1 MTWTAQNVQNVFWSP
16 KQQTHPLQPFFDNT
30 MFYYTLK
37 FIISA
42 LIIVAVSEIA
52 KRNSGV
58 GALLASLPLTTL
70 LAIIWMQI
78 EGSPTVQIAE
88 LVEQVF
94 WLVLPSLLFFL
105 IFPLLLKQGVD
116 FWLSLFLASS
126 TTVTTYLVLLPLLR
140 RFGVHL

>member
-1 MTWTAQNVQNVFWSP
+1 
-16 KQQTHPLQPFFDNT
+16 
-30 MFYYTLK
+30 MFYYALK
-37 FIISA
+37 LIVSA

-52 KRNSGV
+52 KRNTGI

-70 LAIIWMQI
+70 LAVIWMQI

-116 FWLSLFLASS
+116 FWLSLFLAST
-126 TTVTTYLVLLPLLR
+126 TTVTTYLVLLPILR

>member
-1 MTWTAQNVQNVFWSP
+1 MI
-16 KQQTHPLQPFFDNT
+16 
-30 MFYYTLK
+30 YYALK
-37 FIISA
+37 LIVSA

-52 KRNSGV
+52 KRNTGI

-105 IFPLLLKQGVD
+105 IFPLLLKQGMD
-116 FWLSLFLASS
+116 FWLSLFLAST
-126 TTVTTYLVLLPLLR
+126 TTVTTYLVLLPILR

>member
-1 MTWTAQNVQNVFWSP
+1 
-16 KQQTHPLQPFFDNT
+16 
-30 MFYYTLK
+30 MFYYALK
-37 FIISA
+37 LIVSA

-52 KRNSGV
+52 KRNTGI

-105 IFPLLLKQGVD
+105 IFPLLLKQGMD
-116 FWLSLFLASS
+116 FWLSLFLAST
-126 TTVTTYLVLLPLLR
+126 TTVTTYLVLLPILR

>member
-1 MTWTAQNVQNVFWSP
+1 
-16 KQQTHPLQPFFDNT
+16 
-30 MFYYTLK
+30 MFYYALK
-37 FIISA
+37 LIVSA

-52 KRNSGV
+52 KRNSGL

-70 LAIIWMQI
+70 LAIVWMQV
-78 EGSPTVQIAE
+78 ENTPPVQIAE

-116 FWLSLFLASS
+116 FWLSLFLAST
-126 TTVTTYLVLLPLLR
+126 TTVTTYLVLLPILR
-140 RFGVHL
+140 RFGVNL

>member
-1 MTWTAQNVQNVFWSP
+1 
-16 KQQTHPLQPFFDNT
+16 
-30 MFYYTLK
+30 MFYYALK
-37 FIISA
+37 LIVSA

-94 WLVLPSLLFFL
+94 WLVLPSLLFFI
-105 IFPLLLKQGVD
+105 IFPLLLKQGMN
-116 FWLSLFLASS
+116 FWLSLFLASTS
-126 TTVTTYLVLLPLLR
+126 TATTYLVLLPILR
-140 RFGVHL
+140 RFGVNL

>member
-1 MTWTAQNVQNVFWSP
+1 MI
-16 KQQTHPLQPFFDNT
+16 
-30 MFYYTLK
+30 YYTLK

-52 KRNSGV
+52 KRNSGI

-70 LAIIWMQI
+70 LAIIWMQF
-78 EGSPTVQIAE
+78 EGSPVVQIVE

-94 WLVLPSLLFFL
+94 WLVLPSLLFFI

-116 FWLSLFLASS
+116 FWLSLFLAST
-126 TTVTTYLVLLPLLR
+126 TTVTAYLVLLPILR

>member
-1 MTWTAQNVQNVFWSP
+1 
-16 KQQTHPLQPFFDNT
+16 

-52 KRNSGV
+52 KRNSGI

-70 LAIIWMQI
+70 LAIVWMRFD
-78 EGSPTVQIAE
+78 GSPVLQIAE

-105 IFPLLLKQGVD
+105 IFPLLLKQGLD

-126 TTVTTYLVLLPLLR
+126 TTVTTYLVLLPILR
-140 RFGVHL
+140 RFGVNL

>member
-1 MTWTAQNVQNVFWSP
+1 
-16 KQQTHPLQPFFDNT
+16 
-30 MFYYTLK
+30 MFYYALK
-37 FIISA
+37 LIVSA

-78 EGSPTVQIAE
+78 ENTPNLQIAE

-94 WLVLPSLLFFL
+94 WLVLPSLLFFI

-116 FWLSLFLASS
+116 FWLSLFLASTS
-126 TTVTTYLVLLPLLR
+126 TATTYLVLLPILR
-140 RFGVHL
+140 RFGVNL

>member
-1 MTWTAQNVQNVFWSP
+1 
-16 KQQTHPLQPFFDNT
+16 
-30 MFYYTLK
+30 MFYYALK
-37 FIISA
+37 LIVSA
-42 LIIVAVSEIA
+42 LSIVAVSEIA
-52 KRNSGV
+52 KRNTGI

-105 IFPLLLKQGVD
+105 IFPLLLKQGMD
-116 FWLSLFLASS
+116 FWLSLFLAST
-126 TTVTTYLVLLPLLR
+126 TTVTTYLVLLPILR

>member
-1 MTWTAQNVQNVFWSP
+1 
-16 KQQTHPLQPFFDNT
+16 
-30 MFYYTLK
+30 MFYYALK
-37 FIISA
+37 FIVSA

-52 KRNSGV
+52 KRNTGI

-70 LAIIWMQI
+70 LAIVWMRI
-78 EGSPTVQIAE
+78 ENTPSVQIAE

-105 IFPLLLKQGVD
+105 IFPLLLKQGLD

-126 TTVTTYLVLLPLLR
+126 TTVTTYLVLLPILR
-140 RFGVHL
+140 RFGVNL

>member
-1 MTWTAQNVQNVFWSP
+1 
-16 KQQTHPLQPFFDNT
+16 
-30 MFYYTLK
+30 MFYYALK

-70 LAIIWMQI
+70 LSIVWMRI
-78 EGSPTVQIAE
+78 EGSPTAQIAE

-105 IFPLLLKQGVD
+105 IFPLLLKQGMD
-116 FWLSLFLASS
+116 FWLSLFLAST
-126 TTVTTYLVLLPLLR
+126 TTVTAYLVLLPILR

>member
-1 MTWTAQNVQNVFWSP
+1 
-16 KQQTHPLQPFFDNT
+16 
-30 MFYYTLK
+30 MFYYALK
-37 FIISA
+37 LIVSA

-52 KRNSGV
+52 KRNTGI

-70 LAIIWMQI
+70 LAIIWMQV

-94 WLVLPSLLFFL
+94 WLVLPSLLFFI

-116 FWLSLFLASS
+116 FWLSLFLAST
-126 TTVTTYLVLLPLLR
+126 TTVTTYLVLLPILR

>member
-1 MTWTAQNVQNVFWSP
+1 
-16 KQQTHPLQPFFDNT
+16 
-30 MFYYTLK
+30 MFYYALK
-37 FIISA
+37 LIVSA

-52 KRNSGV
+52 KRNTGI

-70 LAIIWMQI
+70 LAIVWMQI
-78 EGSPTVQIAE
+78 EGSPSVQIAE

-105 IFPLLLKQGVD
+105 IFPLLLKQGLN
-116 FWLSLFLASS
+116 FWLSLFLAST
-126 TTVTTYLVLLPLLR
+126 TTVITYLVLLPILR

>member
-1 MTWTAQNVQNVFWSP
+1 MYNGAPPAVSFYCALT
-16 KQQTHPLQPFFDNT
+16 LQPFFDNT

-78 EGSPTVQIAE
+78 ESTPSLQIAE

-116 FWLSLFLASS
+116 FWLSLFLASC

>member
-1 MTWTAQNVQNVFWSP
+1 
-16 KQQTHPLQPFFDNT
+16 
-30 MFYYTLK
+30 MFYYALK
-37 FIISA
+37 LIVSA

-52 KRNSGV
+52 KRNTGI

-70 LAIIWMQI
+70 LAVIWMQI

-105 IFPLLLKQGVD
+105 IFPLLLKQGMD
-116 FWLSLFLASS
+116 FWLSLFLAST
-126 TTVTTYLVLLPLLR
+126 TTVTTYLVLLPILR

>member
-1 MTWTAQNVQNVFWSP
+1 
-16 KQQTHPLQPFFDNT
+16 
-30 MFYYTLK
+30 MFYYVLK
-37 FIISA
+37 LIVSA

-52 KRNSGV
+52 KRNTGI

-70 LAIIWMQI
+70 LAIVWMQI
-78 EGSPTVQIAE
+78 ESTPSLQIAE

-105 IFPLLLKQGVD
+105 IFPILLKQGVN
-116 FWLSLFLASS
+116 FWLGLFLASTS
-126 TTVTTYLVLLPLLR
+126 TATTYLVLLPILR

>member
-1 MTWTAQNVQNVFWSP
+1 
-16 KQQTHPLQPFFDNT
+16 
-30 MFYYTLK
+30 MFYYALK
-37 FIISA
+37 LIISA

-52 KRNSGV
+52 KRNTGI

-94 WLVLPSLLFFL
+94 WLVLPSLLFFI
-105 IFPLLLKQGVD
+105 IFPLLLKQGLN
-116 FWLSLFLASS
+116 FWLSLLLAST
-126 TTVTTYLVLLPLLR
+126 TTVTTYLVLLPILR
-140 RFGVHL
+140 RFGVNL